1 MKLTEL
7 YPSPPLRGYISR
19 YWSWQEEASLP
30 PLLPGC
36 GGEMFFYQQ
45 PVEIVRPDSE
55 ESVRQTSAL
64 LLPRDG
70 AFRFRLRAPISFI
83 AVRFRT
89 GALRHFCPLAET
101 ELIDASLNPI
111 DVWGKSA
118 AQLEQRL
125 YDAPHVSEKV
135 QIIERFL
142 LRQLALNKKD
152 RHAWL
157 DEATRRMY
165 YRHSSVTQQEL
176 VALSG
181 FGERYFQKTFKNHF
195 GIAPRHFQRIIR
207 LEQLTRHLL
216 LNQQRDY
223 LDTALEYGYYDQSHF
238 IKDFRFFIGDTPS
251 RFLQESNFRS
261 HFYNTPSQQNVS

>member
-7 YPSPPLRGYISR
+7 YPSPPLCGYISR
-19 YWSWQEEASLP
+19 YWSWQEEANLP
-30 PLLPGC
+30 PLLPGG

-45 PVEIVRPDSE
+45 PVEITRRGKG

-64 LLPRDG
+64 LLPRD
-70 AFRFRLRAPISFI
+70 ASFRFLAHAPISFI

-89 GALRHFCPLAET
+89 GALRHFCRLAET
-101 ELIDASLNPI
+101 ELIDASLSPV

-118 AQLEQRL
+118 AELEQRL
-125 YDAPHVSEKV
+125 SETPLVSEKV
-135 QIIERFL
+135 QLIERFL

-152 RHAWL
+152 RHPWL
-157 DEATRRMY
+157 DEAARRMY
-165 YRHSSVTQQEL
+165 YRHDSVTQSEL

-181 FGERYFQKTFKNHF
+181 FGERYFQKAFKNHF
-195 GIAPRHFQRIIR
+195 GVTPSHFLRIIR

-216 LNQQRDY
+216 LNRQRDY
-223 LDTALEYGYYDQSHF
+223 LSKALEYGYYDQSHF
-238 IKDFRFFIGDTPS
+238 IKDFRFFIGDTPA

-261 HFYNTPSQQNVS
+261 HFYNTPSGQNVS